1 MEYSEKIINR
11 ITNSGRTK
19 SSVAI
24 AIGCNK
30 SLFSQWEKKPT
41 SKISLDIAV
50 KISKHLKI
58 TLDDLLFDTPSL
70 SQTDEELLDVF
81 HTLPRNEQLK
91 FIGRCSEISL
101 RLKEARKPKII
112 RTKFISMPIAEIAA
126 GAGIS
131 TPFSEDDIFRM
142 QDFPEF
148 AIPPNADCGIP
159 ISGDSMEPV
168 YPDGCIVWV
177 KKGFEANYGD
187 VVIAILD
194 GCPYC
199 KIYDKAG
206 LRSYNS
212 FYPIRK
218 VTDGNTFSIFGKVV
232 GMYNPDETE

>member
-81 HTLPRNEQLK
+81 HTLPRNERLK

-101 RLKEARKPKII
+101 RLREAEKIKVI
-112 RTKFISMPIAEIAA
+112 HTNYISMPIAEVAA

-131 TPFSEDDIFRM
+131 TPFYENNMFSK
-142 QDFPEF
+142 QDFPESVV
-148 AIPPNADCGIP
+148 PSNAECGIP

-177 KKGFEANYGD
+177 KKGFGANYGD

-212 FYPIRK
+212 MYPIRK

-232 GMYNPDETE
+232 GKYIPDESE